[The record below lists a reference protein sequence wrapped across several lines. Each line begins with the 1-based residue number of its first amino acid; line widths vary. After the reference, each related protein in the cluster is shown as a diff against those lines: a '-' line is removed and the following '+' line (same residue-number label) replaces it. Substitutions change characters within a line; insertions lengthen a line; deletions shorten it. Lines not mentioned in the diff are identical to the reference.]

1 VLPHGLLQVNDR
13 ALFGRLPLLGR
24 LFMTL
29 MAICPICSKTIDSVC
44 FEKEHLY
51 KRTIPV
57 WHSADNEDHH
67 WSLDEQSSEN
77 VRRYFSNGQSAF
89 SVHRS
94 ASRRATRWNSR
105 FRAISSWSSACDRLL
120 TGRVLLPP
128 SSLRGKQQ
136 KSAIG

>member
-1 VLPHGLLQVNDR
+1 MLPHGLLQVNDR

-77 VRRYFSNGQSAF
+77 VRRYFNNGQSAF
-89 SVHRS
+89 SGS
-94 ASRRATRWNSR
+94 SFSFPSGDQMEFQISRHK
-105 FRAISSWSSACDRLL
+105 FLEL
-120 TGRVLLPP
+120 GL
-128 SSLRGKQQ
+128 
-136 KSAIG
+136 